1 MKSRIA
7 LFGIVAT
14 SALLGCGI
22 LLGVEGDYTLRA
34 DDAATS
40 SGDVTTETSGLS
52 DASGDATADG
62 GVLPD
67 AASDGPM
74 LTPDVA
80 DVAEG
85 GRPTA
90 DALADVAPEAAADAG
105 PPLAFGPTPGHV
117 NPCGFAAS
125 AGSCTTPS
133 NRCCYGSDG
142 GYCQLS
148 TEACNL
154 PRSAIVECDEA
165 ADCSGTGSDICCL
178 DVQSGDR
185 PFARCKASCPVR
197 ICRADAECPNSEK
210 CLPWPCPNGPVRS
223 SCNGEG
229 YNPALCF

>member
-1 MKSRIA
+1 MLSVAAGGAATSVVTLSASEVVDERCRDRVCDAEGLDAVVERAKTWGWVATGFLAAGAVGRRRLWIRSVDGESTNRRHGGARRCAPRERPRPRAKGDLLKSRIA

-90 DALADVAPEAAADAG
+90 DAW
-105 PPLAFGPTPGHV
+105 PT
-117 NPCGFAAS
+117 
-125 AGSCTTPS
+125 
-133 NRCCYGSDG
+133 
-142 GYCQLS
+142 
-148 TEACNL
+148 
-154 PRSAIVECDEA
+154 
-165 ADCSGTGSDICCL
+165 
-178 DVQSGDR
+178 
-185 PFARCKASCPVR
+185 
-197 ICRADAECPNSEK
+197 
-210 CLPWPCPNGPVRS
+210 
-223 SCNGEG
+223 
-229 YNPALCF
+229 